1 MWKALVLAGLAC
13 VLAEEGQD
21 GSCMLQAQAHGAH
34 KDKVAMVEA
43 KQMKAEL
50 KHALHQ
56 KSWNKGF
63 CGGEPLTEF
72 NFNGFSHGTEIKPDS
87 VKGMTIT
94 ATRRATE
101 PEPGFGKPCPGPLLI
116 LDTREE
122 FRSVDKD
129 LQRCK
134 DCTIAVWS
142 KDGNRRKV
150 NDCGEHPGVLIT
162 ITFKKLQS
170 LDEVELWDLEEP
182 TFVELY
188 GTKNRLLKN
197 ISAPDGP
204 GQDGN
209 PAILKLLTTHVRTMK
224 MYLGGSGGLRRFT
237 ACRGGSVWGDPHIYT
252 LDGEKFDLY
261 ESGTYT
267 VFQHGHSLS
276 LLEDEEYVTSFEYV
290 NEKKIMLR
298 MNGERG
304 KKDTIVLNTV
314 CKPSGIN
321 LRVSMPNMDDSQFLE
336 GQIQVGNGGKHTKKF
351 QTNMAWVKLGGTAEA
366 ADFLDHLETKQT
378 FLEGH
383 GHGSEASCDE
393 AERAKAEKLCQ
404 KHLGGEMREADGINA
419 EIFEDCVSDV
429 CQVAPP
435 AKTRDALFLG
445 IGRQHDHNRYMKSV
459 KVIFDEDG
467 LQTISPPEKDKDHIR
482 ENILELRKTLHRFA
496 YQHKTVKKL
505 EQHMIDILI
514 LFNKHATVTGTKN
527 RQMTIAEAALEVD
540 LVAYPKLTDMLVETR
555 LLEAEEEGLK
565 EACQLYQKT
574 FIQRKLMRNVLIWWL
589 PPAEEVVQRLPTAQ
603 QFLRE
608 MWELYD
614 QSGPSRPSKDF
625 ARDEVRCVDAKLHYG
640 MKQVDPIKKI
650 VFHDKQGQPR
660 LFEDHDANPLRQ
672 KFFVLWSPPDELEQT
687 DVPQRLS
694 MAAMGVAST
703 YTTEPETTPVSP
715 LRRKSR
721 SGDLEA
727 SPPPSTPKVRLRQK
741 RQLQVESSYPVN
753 TDIFE
758 RKLAPQVMLWF
769 RDKMGLP
776 KKGKATAPNT
786 PSQPQNGKMLE
797 LVAVSS
803 S

>member
-1 MWKALVLAGLAC
+1 MWKALFFAGLAC

-267 VFQHGHSLS
+267 VFQYSGQKLQAPNAPKHKGAKGPKGGHAMVDWKLYSHYGGPLWTAQGLLLLDRSMGRFRQALELSSKDCQWRSKTGEDGHWEVLKRHGHSLS

-429 CQVAPP
+429 CQGGEEFAES
-435 AKTRDALFLG
+435 AA
-445 IGRQHDHNRYMKSV
+445 
-459 KVIFDEDG
+459 
-467 LQTISPPEKDKDHIR
+467 
-482 ENILELRKTLHRFA
+482 ELL
-496 YQHKTVKKL
+496 
-505 EQHMIDILI
+505 
-514 LFNKHATVTGTKN
+514 
-527 RQMTIAEAALEVD
+527 AA
-540 LVAYPKLTDMLVETR
+540 
-555 LLEAEEEGLK
+555 
-565 EACQLYQKT
+565 
-574 FIQRKLMRNVLIWWL
+574 
-589 PPAEEVVQRLPTAQ
+589 
-603 QFLRE
+603 
-608 MWELYD
+608 
-614 QSGPSRPSKDF
+614 
-625 ARDEVRCVDAKLHYG
+625 
-640 MKQVDPIKKI
+640 
-650 VFHDKQGQPR
+650 
-660 LFEDHDANPLRQ
+660 
-672 KFFVLWSPPDELEQT
+672 
-687 DVPQRLS
+687 
-694 MAAMGVAST
+694 
-703 YTTEPETTPVSP
+703 
-715 LRRKSR
+715 
-721 SGDLEA
+721 
-727 SPPPSTPKVRLRQK
+727 
-741 RQLQVESSYPVN
+741 
-753 TDIFE
+753 
-758 RKLAPQVMLWF
+758 
-769 RDKMGLP
+769 
-776 KKGKATAPNT
+776 
-786 PSQPQNGKMLE
+786 
-797 LVAVSS
+797 
-803 S
+803 